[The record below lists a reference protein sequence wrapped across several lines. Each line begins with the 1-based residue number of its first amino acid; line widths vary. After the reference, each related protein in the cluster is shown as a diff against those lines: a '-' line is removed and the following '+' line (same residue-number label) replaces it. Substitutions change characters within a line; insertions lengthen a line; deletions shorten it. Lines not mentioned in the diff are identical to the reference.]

1 MCRSRPPPFRSQR
14 SRVGHARPPHRV
26 QIAKSLSCATGYRTP
41 SRFDASTT
49 FACGFSQKNS
59 GLWTPTTVSPND
71 AYRSCHARNCGITLR
86 QLIQPYVQNSTR
98 TTRAR
103 RPGIVRGSL
112 LIHGCPAMSGAGSPS
127 RSAWPAAAAAPNPTS
142 AARSASTERRWRRTA
157 TASSPSSSCR
167 PASSCYR
174 PSSVF
179 IGSLWA
185 NVSPTTPVIPKDSP
199 AATTTPTRV
208 NQPVSLRAPASLDGW
223 SPVVWAVSLSR
234 GWRSRSPNGC
244 EIFVPAAR
252 REWSDDLVGPGG
264 GLAEPPHRVRR
275 EPPVDLLEAQ
285 VDLSVRNGEEALSLA
300 ISLHEEGA
308 ESLDLEHPEGL
319 GDSELRSEEHT
330 SELQSRLHLVCRLL
344 LEKKKT
350 ATLPTTAGQAGL

>member
-1 MCRSRPPPFRSQR
+1 F
-14 SRVGHARPPHRV
+14 V
-26 QIAKSLSCATGYRTP
+26 
-41 SRFDASTT
+41 ASTT

-142 AARSASTERRWRRTA
+142 AATRW
-157 TASSPSSSCR
+157 
-167 PASSCYR
+167 
-174 PSSVF
+174 
-179 IGSLWA
+179 
-185 NVSPTTPVIPKDSP
+185 
-199 AATTTPTRV
+199 

-223 SPVVWAVSLSR
+223 SPVVWAVSLST
-234 GWRSRSPNGC
+234 GWRSRSSKRC

-285 VDLSVRNGEEALSLA
+285 
-300 ISLHEEGA
+300 
-308 ESLDLEHPEGL
+308 
-319 GDSELRSEEHT
+319 
-330 SELQSRLHLVCRLL
+330 
-344 LEKKKT
+344 
-350 ATLPTTAGQAGL
+350 